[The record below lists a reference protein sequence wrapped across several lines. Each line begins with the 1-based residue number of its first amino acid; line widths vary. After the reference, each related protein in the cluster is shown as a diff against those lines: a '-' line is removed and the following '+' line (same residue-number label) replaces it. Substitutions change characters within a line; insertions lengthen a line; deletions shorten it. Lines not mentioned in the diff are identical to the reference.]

1 MDLSL
6 KMFRDIPSV
15 VGNHYKAGNINWPM
29 LTYTTIVHS
38 AAIAGFFAAFHTDAK
53 TLLWAFILWPIR

>member
-15 VGNHYKAGNINWPM
+15 VINHYKEGNINWPM
-29 LTYTTIVHS
+29 LIYTTVVHT
-38 AAIAGFFAAFHTDAK
+38 AAAAGVYQAFHAEAK
-53 TLLWAFILWPIR
+53 TLLWAFVLWPIR